1 MFFILCLFEKPEA
14 FSATTKQLISHGVIN
29 KEYVFTPERL
39 GQLTC
44 LFIYKVSHGKQASIN
59 SALKYSTPPS
69 VFSDLGL
76 WVN

>member
-1 MFFILCLFEKPEA
+1 MFIWKA
-14 FSATTKQLISHGVIN
+14 WSIFSNNKTINITWCVIN

-69 VFSDLGL
+69 VFSDLSL